1 MTSIPAKIRLTHV
14 QDPNGDPMRQA
25 AEAIAQ
31 IYPRLRIALC
41 NLSGLPVETVRLFMD
56 DVDVLHAI
64 AMHDKTPDGDLIDA
78 IDHLLGYIY
87 SDDLE
92 GDERDA
98 RAIIAEELSAVRATW
113 QNVMDRIHAEVTVRA
128 RLGQQS

>member
-1 MTSIPAKIRLTHV
+1 MTSIPAKIRLTHT
-14 QDPNGDPMRQA
+14 QDPADDPMRQA

-31 IYPRLRIALC
+31 MYPRLRIALC
-41 NLSGLPVETVRLFMD
+41 NLSGLPTDLVRLFVD

-64 AMHDKTPDGDLIDA
+64 VMHDKTPDRDLIDA
-78 IDHLLGYIY
+78 IDRVIGYIH
-87 SDDLE
+87 SANLD

-98 RAIIAEELSAVRATW
+98 RAIINEELCAVHAIW

-128 RLGQQS
+128 RLGEQN